1 LRSGLSNLE
10 EIKMEYSIDEDN
22 FVFPFEKIEVWQLSV
37 DLADFVIGLLESFP
51 PNKHFRLIGQMES
64 AVSGISQNIA
74 EGKGRQY
81 NKEFIQFLYIAI
93 GCLFEVLTLTEIFK
107 RRKLFKEKEAIQ
119 IRKKAIIIYRKTTAL
134 IKSLRRRT

>member
-1 LRSGLSNLE
+1 
-10 EIKMEYSIDEDN
+10 MEYSIDEDN

-51 PNKHFRLIGQMES
+51 PNKHFRVIGQMES

-107 RRKLFKEKEAIQ
+107 RRKLIKEKEAIQ
-119 IRKKAIIIYRKTTAL
+119 VRKKAIIIYRKTTAL
-134 IKSLRRRT
+134 IKSLKRRT

>member
-1 LRSGLSNLE
+1 MKDLPGG
-10 EIKMEYSIDEDN
+10 DD

-51 PNKHFRLIGQMES
+51 PNKHLRVIGQMES

-107 RRKLFKEKEAIQ
+107 RRKLIKEKEAIQ
-119 IRKKAIIIYRKTTAL
+119 VRKKAIIIYSKTTAL